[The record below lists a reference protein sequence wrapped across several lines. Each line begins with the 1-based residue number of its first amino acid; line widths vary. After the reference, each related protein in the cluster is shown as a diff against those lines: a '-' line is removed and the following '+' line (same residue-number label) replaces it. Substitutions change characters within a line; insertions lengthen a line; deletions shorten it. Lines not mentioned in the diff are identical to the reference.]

1 MQIDCSDVR
10 YELRIGDGVRRSL
23 IRHFRAFIS
32 QQIRGRGFDAED
44 PMLFNQDTLEAEA
57 WRLAAT
63 VIHDAESE
71 FCGNEYGS
79 LIGDEIPA
87 SASEFLDAHLRE
99 ALPEIEREYLD
110 AALSGL
116 GTLIDIAARTPI
128 PIAGADQ
135 SVELGMGPQAEDDS

>member
-1 MQIDCSDVR
+1 MPALLTPVKSKLFIVAHR
-10 YELRIGDGVRRSL
+10 RTWGLLDGEYASVFRGRSL
-23 IRHFRAFIS
+23 DYDDLR
-32 QQIRGRGFDAED
+32 
-44 PMLFNQDTLEAEA
+44 
-57 WRLAAT
+57 
-63 VIHDAESE
+63 
-71 FCGNEYGS
+71 EYV
-79 LIGDEIPA
+79 IGDEVPA

-110 AALSGL
+110 AALNGL